1 MFGVETGVEGGPFL
15 PHFPRFSATKKA
27 QLKAHKWLKT
37 ALFDLAER
45 VGFEPTRPFGLT
57 DFESAP
63 L

>member
-1 MFGVETGVEGGPFL
+1 MQNHQVTSFTGVWIEI
-15 PHFPRFSATKKA
+15 ATKKA